1 MSVHMSVESKM
12 TIESKKGITE
22 GPNLATIFIF
32 VKVAQSIDFLL
43 FLLKIMTLVKI
54 PSYRPAK
61 SRIPLSRSVFHI
73 PYIGMDIGIVGK
85 LSIRPL
91 VLI

>member
-43 FLLKIMTLVKI
+43 FSFPPKNND
-54 PSYRPAK
+54 
-61 SRIPLSRSVFHI
+61 F
-73 PYIGMDIGIVGK
+73 GK
-85 LSIRPL
+85 NSEL
-91 VLI
+91 

>member
-12 TIESKKGITE
+12 NESKKGITE

-43 FLLKIMTLVKI
+43 FSFPPKNND
-54 PSYRPAK
+54 
-61 SRIPLSRSVFHI
+61 F
-73 PYIGMDIGIVGK
+73 GK
-85 LSIRPL
+85 NSEL
-91 VLI
+91 